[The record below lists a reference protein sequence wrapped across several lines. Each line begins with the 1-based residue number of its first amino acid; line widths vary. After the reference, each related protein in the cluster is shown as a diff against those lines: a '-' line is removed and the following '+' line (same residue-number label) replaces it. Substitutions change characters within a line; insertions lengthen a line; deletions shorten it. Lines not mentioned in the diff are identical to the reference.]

1 MPTFMIAPENRSRG
15 RAGSLSIPSA
25 ERKHWSNHYHKE
37 ITPVVKV
44 IRVEQ
49 HHTIG
54 SYIEPFVHMAPEVTL
69 LTAVLKQK

>member
-1 MPTFMIAPENRSRG
+1 MPTFMIAPENGSRG
-15 RAGSLSIPSA
+15 RAGSLSIP
-25 ERKHWSNHYHKE
+25 K

-54 SYIEPFVHMAPEVTL
+54 SYIEAFVHMAPEVTL
-69 LTAVLKQK
+69 LTAVLKRK